1 MYTSSTIVYR
11 CRCAFPT
18 AWGST
23 IYFMF
28 WVELMVYPH
37 PRRQRWS
44 SPYIG
49 QRQKFGR
56 KYKIRYSLGRKYI
69 HLSRLDR
76 NYYELSCCSVLWID
90 KVLSETLFLVFYIYI
105 DNLCYISWLKTI
117 FTVQWHLH
125 SFIYISLYPRIS
137 IISLLKQSLTLFM
150 YHLLLWDNISVI
162 INKIECYSLFI
173 LL

>member
-1 MYTSSTIVYR
+1 M

-23 IYFMF
+23 VYS
-28 WVELMVYPH
+28 ELYLSWESTRTK
-37 PRRQRWS
+37 RRQRWS

-49 QRQKFGR
+49 QRQKLGR

-69 HLSRLDR
+69 YWSRLDR
-76 NYYELSCCSVLWID
+76 NLFMNCRVVVYWKID